1 MTSPTPQPHN
11 RRRPSED
18 EEDPVDHMI
27 VKTGCAQLHYAVQDC
42 MAENQDWRKC
52 QPQVQT
58 FKNCMVAYQK
68 TKREELTKHRQKLPQ
83 TQS

>member
-1 MTSPTPQPHN
+1 TMTSPTPQPHN

-52 QPQVQT
+52 Q
-58 FKNCMVAYQK
+58 
-68 TKREELTKHRQKLPQ
+68 
-83 TQS
+83 